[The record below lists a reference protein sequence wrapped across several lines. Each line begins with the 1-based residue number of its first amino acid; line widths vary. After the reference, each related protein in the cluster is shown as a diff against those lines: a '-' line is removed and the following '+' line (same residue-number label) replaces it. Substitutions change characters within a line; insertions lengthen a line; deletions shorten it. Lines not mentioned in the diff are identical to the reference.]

1 MTSISATDAAD
12 AAVAAETAVTTNTT
26 TNNTTTTTTNNN
38 TTTTTNT
45 NTMQQPQ
52 LQPAPGHRAS
62 ANESLQEPCMNSRGW
77 RKIVRNFTP
86 S

>member
-12 AAVAAETAVTTNTT
+12 AVAAETAVTTNTT
-26 TNNTTTTTTNNN
+26 TNN
-38 TTTTTNT
+38 TNT